1 VPWSLSGPGPDAGA
15 ASRNPVLL
23 RRAAT
28 ALILA
33 PIVLA
38 SIALGK
44 WAILVVLLVVIAGAA
59 YELSR
64 ALEPLPLVAAL
75 GAGALPLLLSIP
87 YHQTGVL
94 AGAVAGLPWA
104 LMWLAGKP
112 ETRTLRAVLAVLLMS
127 LWVGVP
133 LAHLGLF
140 PRSQAG
146 VVLIL
151 IAVVGPWIS
160 DSGAYFAGRLFG
172 RRLLVPSIS
181 PNKTVE
187 GSVGGLLIT
196 MLIVGP
202 LAYQLLDF
210 TVAKALIIGAGV
222 SVSSQCG
229 DLFESSLKRILD
241 VKDLGNFLPGHGG
254 ILDRVDSLLFTAPA
268 VYYISLLV

>member
-1 VPWSLSGPGPDAGA
+1 M
-15 ASRNPVLL
+15 L
-23 RRAAT
+23 RWRAAT
-28 ALILA
+28 ALVLA
-33 PIVLA
+33 PIALA

-44 WAILVVLLVVIAGAA
+44 WAVLAVLLVVIAGAA

-64 ALEPLPLVAAL
+64 ALEPLPFVAAL

-87 YHQTGVL
+87 YHQTGIL
-94 AGAVAGLPWA
+94 AGAVASLPWA
-104 LMWLAGKP
+104 LLWLAGRP
-112 ETRTLRAVLAVLLMS
+112 ETRTLRAVLAVLLMA

-133 LAHLGLF
+133 LAHLVLF
-140 PRSQAG
+140 PRSREG

-160 DSGAYFAGRLFG
+160 DSGAYFAGRFFG
-172 RRLLVPSIS
+172 RNLLLPSLS
-181 PNKTVE
+181 PNKTIE
-187 GSVGGLLIT
+187 GGVGGLLLTI
-196 MLIVGP
+196 LIIAP
-202 LAYQLLDF
+202 LSYQFLDF

-241 VKDLGNFLPGHGG
+241 VKDLGTFLPGHGG
-254 ILDRVDSLLFTAPA
+254 VLDRVDSLLFTAPA

>member
-1 VPWSLSGPGPDAGA
+1 M
-15 ASRNPVLL
+15 L
-23 RRAAT
+23 RWRAVT
-28 ALILA
+28 ALVLA
-33 PIVLA
+33 PIALA

-44 WAILVVLLVVIAGAA
+44 WAILLVLLVVIAGAA
-59 YELSR
+59 YELSH
-64 ALEPLPLVAAL
+64 ALEPLPFLAAL

-87 YHQTGVL
+87 YGRTGIL
-94 AGAVAGLPWA
+94 AGAMLSLPLA
-104 LMWLAGKP
+104 LLWLAGKP
-112 ETRTLRAVLAVLLMS
+112 EIRTLRAVLAALLIA

-140 PRSQAG
+140 PRSPYG

-160 DSGAYFAGRLFG
+160 DSGAYFAGRFFG
-172 RRLLVPSIS
+172 RNLLFPTLS

-187 GSVGGLLIT
+187 GSVGGLLLT
-196 MLIVGP
+196 VLIVAP
-202 LAYQLLDF
+202 VALQFLDF
-210 TVAKALIIGAGV
+210 TIAKALVLGAGV

-229 DLFESSLKRILD
+229 DLFASSLKRVLA

>member
-1 VPWSLSGPGPDAGA
+1 ML
-15 ASRNPVLL
+15 R

-28 ALILA
+28 ALVLA
-33 PIVLA
+33 PIALV

-44 WAILVVLLVVIAGAA
+44 WAVLAVLLVVIAGAA

-64 ALEPLPLVAAL
+64 ALEPLPFVAAL

-87 YHQTGVL
+87 YHQTGIL
-94 AGAVAGLPWA
+94 AGAVASLPWA
-104 LMWLAGKP
+104 LFWLAGRP

-133 LAHLGLF
+133 LAHLVLF
-140 PRSQAG
+140 PRSRYG

-151 IAVVGPWIS
+151 IAVVGPWLS
-160 DSGAYFAGRLFG
+160 DSGAYFAGRFFG
-172 RRLLVPSIS
+172 RNLLLPSLS
-181 PNKTVE
+181 PNKTAE
-187 GSVGGLLIT
+187 GSVGGLLLT
-196 MLIVGP
+196 VLIIAP

-210 TVAKALIIGAGV
+210 TVVKALIIGAGV

-254 ILDRVDSLLFTAPA
+254 VLDRVDSLLFTAPA

>member
-1 VPWSLSGPGPDAGA
+1 M
-15 ASRNPVLL
+15 L
-23 RRAAT
+23 RWRAAT
-28 ALILA
+28 ALVLA
-33 PIVLA
+33 PIALA
-38 SIALGK
+38 SIATGK
-44 WAILVVLLVVIAGAA
+44 WAMLVVLLVVIAGAA

-64 ALEPLPLVAAL
+64 ALEPLPFVAAL

-87 YHQTGVL
+87 YHVTGLL
-94 AGAVAGLPWA
+94 AGAVASLPWA
-104 LMWLAGKP
+104 LIWLSARP

-140 PRSQAG
+140 PRSRYG

-160 DSGAYFAGRLFG
+160 DSGAYFAGRFFG
-172 RRLLVPSIS
+172 RNPLFPSVS

-187 GSVGGLLIT
+187 GSVGGLLLT
-196 MLIVGP
+196 VLIVAP

-210 TVAKALIIGAGV
+210 TLTKALVIGAGV

-268 VYYISLLV
+268 VYYIYLLV

>member
-1 VPWSLSGPGPDAGA
+1 M
-15 ASRNPVLL
+15 LL

-28 ALILA
+28 ALVLA

-44 WAILVVLLVVIAGAA
+44 WAVISALLLVIAGAA

-64 ALEPLPLVAAL
+64 ALEPLPFVAAL

-87 YHQTGVL
+87 YPQTGIL
-94 AGAVAGLPWA
+94 AGALAGLPWA
-104 LMWLAGKP
+104 LIWLSARP

-140 PRSQAG
+140 PRSRYG

-151 IAVVGPWIS
+151 IAVVGPWVS

-172 RRLLVPSIS
+172 RRLLVPSLS

-254 ILDRVDSLLFTAPA
+254 VLDRVDSLLFTAPT